1 MTFGSDILIMDQRTP
16 SDYDRLKLR
25 RHIEKIRKL
34 CCAVLEGYSS
44 HCQEMYGHPVR
55 QHNLDKIRLLY
66 EQRIERRCAEYNL
79 TILEEKQWEE
89 PPNLKIGDDVDS
101 GEESEEH
108 DSDVVNIYT
117 SSDDDEK
124 DDDDDEEYEPIE
136 EPVLFERHYKG
147 FRAGDS
153 YDSYDPEDLSDVSV
167 PSDEEGKEK
176 FLSEFTLQSYNDRTN
191 RNREYSLHLEWPQ
204 YEEFCRKV
212 ILDERIRK
220 MKRDRIE
227 QLRSREHEAS
237 MTCEEKAEF
246 WDIHNW
252 WQSLSDE
259 EKRLEVN
266 IKKPP
271 AEIIA
276 EMRKRRN
283 QL

>member
-34 CCAVLEGYSS
+34 CCDVLEGYSS

-117 SSDDDEK
+117 SMMTMKKMMMMMKNTNLSK
-124 DDDDDEEYEPIE
+124 N
-136 EPVLFERHYKG
+136 LFSLNVTT
-147 FRAGDS
+147 RAS
-153 YDSYDPEDLSDVSV
+153 ALVTPT
-167 PSDEEGKEK
+167 
-176 FLSEFTLQSYNDRTN
+176 TLM
-191 RNREYSLHLEWPQ
+191 
-204 YEEFCRKV
+204 
-212 ILDERIRK
+212 IRK
-220 MKRDRIE
+220 ICRMCSYPQTKKVRKSSCLSSHFSLITTVRTEI
-227 QLRSREHEAS
+227 AN
-237 MTCEEKAEF
+237 
-246 WDIHNW
+246 IHCIWSGHNTK
-252 WQSLSDE
+252 SSVE
-259 EKRLEVN
+259 R
-266 IKKPP
+266 
-271 AEIIA
+271 
-276 EMRKRRN
+276 
-283 QL
+283 

>member
-1 MTFGSDILIMDQRTP
+1 MDQRTP

-34 CCAVLEGYSS
+34 CCDVLEGYSS

-124 DDDDDEEYEPIE
+124 DDDDDEDYEPIE

-191 RNREYSLHLEWPQ
+191 RNREYSLRLEWPQ
-204 YEEFCRKV
+204 YEEFGRKV
-212 ILDERIRK
+212 MLDERIRN
-220 MKRDRIE
+220 MKSDRIE
-227 QLRSREHEAS
+227 QLRSRAYGAALSH
-237 MTCEEKAEF
+237 EEKADF
-246 WDIHNW
+246 WNVHNW
-252 WQSLSDE
+252 WQSLGEDE
-259 EKRLEVN
+259 KQAEKNSQDTQRE
-266 IKKPP
+266 ISKRSKKS
-271 AEIIA
+271 
-276 EMRKRRN
+276 
-283 QL
+283 